1 MKKFGILVLLVASLV
16 GGLSASAFAAGPRW
30 SGPKMPSQPGMGMRW
45 NQPDESFPGRGP
57 LFGITLTLEQKEK
70 MLEIQKK
77 NLETIQ
83 NLRNQIQSAHLA
95 LQELSLKPTSPE
107 TADQIRAKVKEI
119 MDLRKQ
125 IRDVHHTMYQEFLD
139 LLTPEQLT
147 QLVQKEGQGPYGKG
161 FCGVGP
167 GLMRFGKRW

>member
-1 MKKFGILVLLVASLV
+1 MKKLGILVLLVISLV
-16 GGLSASAFAAGPRW
+16 GGLSAFAFAAGPYRGG
-30 SGPKMPSQPGMGMRW
+30 SKMPSQPSMGMRW
-45 NQPDESFPGRGP
+45 NQPDDSFPGRGP
-57 LFGITLTLEQKEK
+57 LFGITLTTEQKEK
-70 MLEIQKK
+70 VLEIQKK
-77 NLETIQ
+77 NLEIIQ
-83 NLRNQIQSAHLA
+83 NLRNQIQSARLT

-107 TADQIRAKVKEI
+107 TAEQIRAKVKEI

-125 IRDVHHTMYQEFLD
+125 IQDVHRTMYQEFLD